1 MFADGLRQTVAEV
14 GCLYIR
20 LLEAGIERRP
30 EGERSCNIPPS
41 SRPPYSL
48 KNRVLFSAMRIERP
62 QTLMLRVMLNL
73 ELGTYMLNLELGT
86 YL

>member
-1 MFADGLRQTVAEV
+1 
-14 GCLYIR
+14 
-20 LLEAGIERRP
+20 
-30 EGERSCNIPPS
+30 
-41 SRPPYSL
+41 
-48 KNRVLFSAMRIERP
+48 MRIERP